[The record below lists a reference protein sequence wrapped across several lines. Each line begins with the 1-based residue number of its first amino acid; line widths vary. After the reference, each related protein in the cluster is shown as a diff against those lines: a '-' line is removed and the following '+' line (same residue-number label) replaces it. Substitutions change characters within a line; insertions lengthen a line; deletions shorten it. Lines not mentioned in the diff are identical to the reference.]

1 MKIPHTAKVL
11 LFASAFGIAPA
22 LAVEPLIPD
31 HPMMIDGIETV
42 CSGTSLANRT
52 EPQWRAYTFRIEFV
66 GKGGQYLGNE
76 QIRVTGNEIDALVQC
91 KGPWMSMKLPAGSY
105 HIAAE
110 VEAAGHMEMNVRVPA
125 SGQRVVTMRF
135 PNAGGEVSKPLND
148 RLALR

>member
-1 MKIPHTAKVL
+1 MNVPRTTKVL

-22 LAVEPLIPD
+22 LSAEALIPD
-31 HPMMIDGIETV
+31 QPMMIDGIETV
-42 CSGTSLANRT
+42 CSGTSLANRN
-52 EPQWRAYTFRIEFV
+52 EPQWRAYNFRVEFV

-76 QIRVTGNEIDALVQC
+76 QIRVTGSEIDASVQC

-105 HIAAE
+105 HIAAD

-125 SGQRVVTMRF
+125 SGQRVVMMRF
-135 PNAGGEVSKPLND
+135 PNAGGEVSRPFND